1 MLKSQREKRLRDR
14 LPQVGSVDWIGRAA
28 VKRGPIE
35 SCSAIQVEP
44 GTGIEGD
51 HHSTGRRRGSKRQV
65 TLIQAEHLPVIA
77 ALSGHDSIDP
87 DWLRRNIVV
96 SGIPLL
102 GLLKK
107 QFQIGEAILE
117 TTGLCDPCHLMEER
131 LGPGGFNA
139 MQGHGGITAVVIE
152 GGRIQIGDSVRVPEK
167 G

>member
-14 LPQVGSVDWIGRAA
+14 LPQVGRVDWIGRAP

-35 SCSAIQVEP
+35 PCTEIRVES

-51 HHSTGRRRGSKRQV
+51 HHATGRQRGSQRQV

-77 ALSGHDSIDP
+77 ALSGHETVSP

-107 QFQIGEAILE
+107 KFQIGDAVLQ

-139 MQGHGGITAVVIE
+139 MQGHGGITAVVVE
-152 GGRIQIGDSVRVPEK
+152 GGSIKIGDSVRIPTK